1 MGNKEFNRI
10 LPEEYYE
17 NTLFLLFQG
26 PKILYAYWELS
37 PGLKSALR
45 RKKNMQ
51 IRLSTVSGKLYQTY
65 NFDLRE
71 KNHYFKNV
79 QPGTS
84 YYCEIGTLYKE
95 NIFMPLLRSNSI
107 FTPHDLP
114 GNCNGIGVA
123 NSLSSTI
130 MHKTRI

>member
-1 MGNKEFNRI
+1 MGSEEFKRI
-10 LPEEYYE
+10 LPEEYHE

-51 IRLSTVSGKLYQTY
+51 IRLSMVSGKLCQTY
-65 NFDLRE
+65 NFDLKE

-79 QPGTS
+79 QPGRS

-107 FTPHDLP
+107 FTPYDLP
-114 GNCNGIGVA
+114 GNCNGTSAA
-123 NSLSSTI
+123 NSPSSTI
-130 MHKTRI
+130 IHKTRI